1 MIDGLLGG
9 LAVEDNRLDQG
20 LRYPSRSKG
29 AQDRAFGLKMWRPCD
44 ENDVCEGGAIV
55 SLPPKPPTLRDA
67 CGLSSLAPSCSFP
80 VLIRSWLRVQTP
92 PEEAVV
98 AKGMPADRFDRVR
111 STVRENIGWSLVM
124 VTTHPAPTPDVVS
137 RLVDGELA
145 CAPRGRLTCCFDDD
159 GPSLTNEFVCAGL
172 SEAILTDKGVVSVRP
187 ASPACLSW
195 AARSRAGCL
204 VCAGRLLHGRAP
216 PPLSPWYARRI
227 S

>member
-1 MIDGLLGG
+1 MRSVESGAGL
-9 LAVEDNRLDQG
+9 
-20 LRYPSRSKG
+20 
-29 AQDRAFGLKMWRPCD
+29 F
-44 ENDVCEGGAIV
+44 I
-55 SLPPKPPTLRDA
+55 
-67 CGLSSLAPSCSFP
+67 P
-80 VLIRSWLRVQTP
+80 VLIRSWLCVQTP

-124 VTTHPAPTPDVVS
+124 VTTHPPPTPDVVS

-159 GPSLTNEFVCAGL
+159 GPSLTFVCAGL

-216 PPLSPWYARRI
+216 PPLSPWYAGRI